1 MKNSVLRNYI
11 YNLSYQIL
19 TLITPFITTP
29 YLSRVLGPDGIGLYS
44 YTTSIVSYFILLASM
59 GVSDYA
65 QREIA
70 YHQND
75 RYIQSRTFFEVL
87 GIRNVLVVIS
97 LVSYYLFLTQ
107 VESDHTIYWIQAINI
122 IAVLFDIT
130 WFFQGL
136 EEFGKI
142 VARNFLVRIVNIVAI
157 FVFIHNPSDLNLY
170 IFLIGFMNVV
180 SGLSIWLYLPKYLV
194 HVERKDIRPFR
205 NFLIII
211 QLFLPQIA
219 IQIYTVL
226 DKTMI
231 GVITASPAQN
241 GYYEQAEKIVKMTL
255 MVVTSLGTVMIPR
268 IASSYA
274 NGDIAMIRHYIMR
287 SYRFVWLV
295 ALPMMFGLIGIID
308 QVIPWFFGPGYGPVG
323 ILVKVFSGLL
333 LAIGISNVTGV
344 QFLIPINKQNIF
356 TLTVL
361 IGAVLN
367 FVLNLVLI
375 PIFMSLGAAIASV
388 TAETV
393 IALVQFHFVK
403 EYFSLIDVL
412 SISIKCFLCSLIMF
426 FVLEIVQFLMGYP
439 SSILSTMSLVLIG
452 CIIYGILLFI
462 WKDSFFLETM
472 EKILGKVRAKL

>member
-1 MKNSVLRNYI
+1 M
-11 YNLSYQIL
+11 

-97 LVSYYLFLTQ
+97 LVSYYLFLIQ

-157 FVFIHNPSDLNLY
+157 FVFIHDPSDLNLY

-180 SGLSIWLYLPKYLV
+180 SGLSIWLYLPRYLV

-241 GYYEQAEKIVKMTL
+241 GYYEQAEKIVKMAL

-287 SYRFVWLV
+287 SYRFVWLI

-333 LAIGISNVTGV
+333 LAIGINNVTGV

-367 FVLNLVLI
+367 FALNLVLI

-388 TAETV
+388 TAETG
-393 IALVQFHFVK
+393 IAFVQFYFVK
-403 EYFSLIDVL
+403 KYFSLVEVV
-412 SISIKCFLCSLIMF
+412 SISKKYFFCSLIMF
-426 FVLEIVQFLMGYP
+426 LLLEVVQSLMNYP
-439 SSILSTMSLVLIG
+439 SGILSTIFLVLIG
-452 CIIYGILLFI
+452 CIIYVTLLFF

>member
-1 MKNSVLRNYI
+1 M
-11 YNLSYQIL
+11 

-333 LAIGISNVTGV
+333 LAIGINNVTGV

-412 SISIKCFLCSLIMF
+412 SISIKYFLCSLIMF

>member
-29 YLSRVLGPDGIGLYS
+29 YLSRVLGLDGIGLYS

-333 LAIGISNVTGV
+333 LAIGINNVTGV

-412 SISIKCFLCSLIMF
+412 SISIKYFLCSLIMF

>member
-1 MKNSVLRNYI
+1 M
-11 YNLSYQIL
+11 

-308 QVIPWFFGPGYGPVG
+308 QVIPWFFGLGYGPVG

-333 LAIGISNVTGV
+333 LAIGINNVTGV

-412 SISIKCFLCSLIMF
+412 SISIKYFLCSLIMF

>member
-308 QVIPWFFGPGYGPVG
+308 QVIPWFFGTGYGPVG

-333 LAIGISNVTGV
+333 LAIGINNVTGV

-412 SISIKCFLCSLIMF
+412 SISIKYFLCSLIMF

>member
-1 MKNSVLRNYI
+1 
-11 YNLSYQIL
+11 
-19 TLITPFITTP
+19 
-29 YLSRVLGPDGIGLYS
+29 
-44 YTTSIVSYFILLASM
+44 
-59 GVSDYA
+59 
-65 QREIA
+65 
-70 YHQND
+70 
-75 RYIQSRTFFEVL
+75 
-87 GIRNVLVVIS
+87 
-97 LVSYYLFLTQ
+97 
-107 VESDHTIYWIQAINI
+107 
-122 IAVLFDIT
+122 
-130 WFFQGL
+130 
-136 EEFGKI
+136 
-142 VARNFLVRIVNIVAI
+142 
-157 FVFIHNPSDLNLY
+157 
-170 IFLIGFMNVV
+170 
-180 SGLSIWLYLPKYLV
+180 
-194 HVERKDIRPFR
+194 
-205 NFLIII
+205 
-211 QLFLPQIA
+211 
-219 IQIYTVL
+219 
-226 DKTMI
+226 
-231 GVITASPAQN
+231 
-241 GYYEQAEKIVKMTL
+241 
-255 MVVTSLGTVMIPR
+255 
-268 IASSYA
+268 
-274 NGDIAMIRHYIMR
+274 
-287 SYRFVWLV
+287 
-295 ALPMMFGLIGIID
+295 MMFGLIGIID

-333 LAIGISNVTGV
+333 LAIGINNVTGV

-412 SISIKCFLCSLIMF
+412 SISIKYFLCSLIMF

>member
-333 LAIGISNVTGV
+333 LAIGINNVTGV

-412 SISIKCFLCSLIMF
+412 SISIKYFLCSLIMF

>member
-29 YLSRVLGPDGIGLYS
+29 YLSCVLGPDGIGLYS

-241 GYYEQAEKIVKMTL
+241 GYYEQAETIVKMTL

-333 LAIGISNVTGV
+333 LAIGINNVTGV

-412 SISIKCFLCSLIMF
+412 SISIKYFLCSLIMF

>member
-211 QLFLPQIA
+211 QFFLPQIA

-333 LAIGISNVTGV
+333 LAIGINNVTGV

-412 SISIKCFLCSLIMF
+412 SISIKYFLCSLIMF

>member
-142 VARNFLVRIVNIVAI
+142 VARNFIVRIINIVAI
-157 FVFIHNPSDLNLY
+157 FVFIHDSSDLNLY

-180 SGLSIWLYLPKYLV
+180 SGLSIWFYLPKYLV
-194 HVERKDIRPFR
+194 HVERRDIRPFR
-205 NFLIII
+205 NFLIIV

-274 NGDIAMIRHYIMR
+274 NGDVAMIRHYIMR
-287 SYRFVWLV
+287 SYRFVWLI

-323 ILVKVFSGLL
+323 ILVKIFTGLL
-333 LAIGISNVTGV
+333 LAIGINNVTGV

-361 IGAVLN
+361 IGAILN

-388 TAETV
+388 TAETA
-393 IALVQFHFVK
+393 IALVQFYFVK
-403 EYFSLIDVL
+403 KYFSLIDVL
-412 SISIKCFLCSLIMF
+412 SISKKYFLCSLIMF
-426 FVLEIVQFLMGYP
+426 FVLEIVQFLMSYP
-439 SSILSTMSLVLIG
+439 SSILSTMFLVLIG
-452 CIIYGILLFI
+452 CIIYGTLLFI

>member
-333 LAIGISNVTGV
+333 LAIGINNVTGV

-412 SISIKCFLCSLIMF
+412 SISIKYFLCSLIMF
-426 FVLEIVQFLMGYP
+426 FVLEIVRFLMGYP